1 MTHRVLL
8 INDDAFELTTL
19 ADAMRLRGI
28 NVVGEAHTLVAAQ
41 NLFRTLK
48 PEVVVIDAHFDRYGG
63 INLTKKM
70 RKENEELGIVLTT
83 ACPDLRLLGL
93 FEKDIPIGT
102 QVVLKRF
109 LSDLNMLCMAVPAS
123 LEAISCNESTQW
135 VNRFISPN
143 EKSFLAIA
151 ALLTDIQAETLRLVA
166 SGMSNGEI
174 GRKRFVSEK
183 SVEQIVA
190 RIASQLGISPD
201 RNRNLRVLLTN
212 EYNKCIGSPRH

>member
-1 MTHRVLL
+1 
-8 INDDAFELTTL
+8 
-19 ADAMRLRGI
+19 
-28 NVVGEAHTLVAAQ
+28 
-41 NLFRTLK
+41 
-48 PEVVVIDAHFDRYGG
+48 
-63 INLTKKM
+63 
-70 RKENEELGIVLTT
+70 
-83 ACPDLRLLGL
+83 
-93 FEKDIPIGT
+93 
-102 QVVLKRF
+102 
-109 LSDLNMLCMAVPAS
+109 MAVPAS
-123 LEAISCNESTQW
+123 IEAISCNESTQW

-143 EKSFLAIA
+143 EKSFLATA

-190 RIASQLGISPD
+190 RIASHLGISPD

>member
-1 MTHRVLL
+1 MAYRVLL

-41 NLFRTLK
+41 NLFGTLK
-48 PEVVVIDAHFDRYGG
+48 PEVVVIDAHFNKYGG
-63 INLTKKM
+63 INLARKM
-70 RKENEELGIVLTT
+70 RKEDENLGIVLTT

-93 FEKDIPIGT
+93 FERDIPIGT
-102 QVVLKRF
+102 QVVLKRS
-109 LSDLNMLCMAVPAS
+109 LSDLNILCMAVPAS
-123 LEAISCNESTQW
+123 VEAISCNESTQW

-151 ALLTDIQAETLRLVA
+151 ALLTDIQAETFRLVA

-174 GRKRFVSEK
+174 GRQRFVSEK

-201 RNRNLRVLLTN
+201 RSHNLRVLLTN
-212 EYNKCIGSPRH
+212 EYNKWIGSPRH

>member
-1 MTHRVLL
+1 MAHRVLL

-28 NVVGEAHTLVAAQ
+28 NIVGEAHTLVAAQ

-48 PEVVVIDAHFDRYGG
+48 PEVVVIDANFDRYGG
-63 INLTKKM
+63 INLTRKM
-70 RKENEELGIVLTT
+70 RKENEHLGVVLTT

-93 FEKDIPIGT
+93 FERDIPIGT
-102 QVVLKRF
+102 QVVLKRSV
-109 LSDLNMLCMAVPAS
+109 SDLNILCVAVPAS
-123 LEAISCNESTQW
+123 VEAISCNESTQW

-201 RNRNLRVLLTN
+201 RSRNLRVLLTN

>member
-8 INDDAFELTTL
+8 VNDDAFELTTL

-41 NLFRTLK
+41 NLFITQR
-48 PEVVVIDAHFDRYGG
+48 PEVVVIDAHFDGYGG
-63 INLTKKM
+63 INLARKM
-70 RKENEELGIVLTT
+70 RKTNEDLGVVLTT

-93 FEKDIPIGT
+93 FEKDIPMGT
-102 QVVLKRF
+102 QVVLKRS
-109 LSDLNMLCMAVPAS
+109 LADLNILCMAVPAS
-123 LEAISCNESTQW
+123 VGAISSNERTQW

-143 EKSFLAIA
+143 EKSFLTMA
-151 ALLTDIQAETLRLVA
+151 ALLTDIQAETFRLVA

-174 GRKRFVSEK
+174 GRQRFVSEK

-190 RIASQLGISPD
+190 RIAYQLGIAPD
-201 RNRNLRVLLTN
+201 RSRNLRVRLTN
-212 EYNKCIGSPRH
+212 EYNKWVGSPRH

>member
-48 PEVVVIDAHFDRYGG
+48 PEVVVIDAHFDGYGG
-63 INLTKKM
+63 INLTRKM
-70 RKENEELGIVLTT
+70 RKENEELGVVLTT